1 MKIPHSPA
9 TVSSDEIPTVPLS
22 LSKLGK
28 ARESR
33 QRPANTDAKTAKSG
47 DLPKAINVHLFRR
60 GFGRVTDLANIA
72 FSCFSRPVAK
82 YGVDFSGN
90 PGLFGDT
97 GTVEQIRVRLICRS
111 KPLRF

>member
-1 MKIPHSPA
+1 VKIPHSPA

-33 QRPANTDAKTAKSG
+33 QRPVNADAKTAKSG

-60 GFGRVTDLANIA
+60 GFGRVTDLANFAI
-72 FSCFSRPVAK
+72 SCFPTKAGIQDYSAKEARSNKSESGSR
-82 YGVDFSGN
+82 
-90 PGLFGDT
+90 
-97 GTVEQIRVRLICRS
+97 
-111 KPLRF
+111 